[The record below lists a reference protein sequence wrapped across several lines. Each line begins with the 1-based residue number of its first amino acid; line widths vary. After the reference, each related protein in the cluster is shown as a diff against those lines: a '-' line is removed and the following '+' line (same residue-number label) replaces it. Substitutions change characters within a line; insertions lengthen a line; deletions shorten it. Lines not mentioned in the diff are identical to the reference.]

1 MVSRTLAST
10 GGVVRLIQIN
20 RDVVAEVVY
29 DVGGE
34 GRESDMRIESSD
46 VEEELDVD
54 IYDAGKATHDRN
66 SCRQTERRRPR
77 LTVGRT
83 APISAPRSAGL

>member
-1 MVSRTLAST
+1 M
-10 GGVVRLIQIN
+10 RLIQIS

-34 GRESDMRIESSD
+34 GRESDMRIESFD

-54 IYDAGKATHDRN
+54 IYDAGKASDDRN
-66 SCRQTERRRPR
+66 GCRQTERRRPR

-83 APISAPRSAGL
+83 APISAPRRAGL